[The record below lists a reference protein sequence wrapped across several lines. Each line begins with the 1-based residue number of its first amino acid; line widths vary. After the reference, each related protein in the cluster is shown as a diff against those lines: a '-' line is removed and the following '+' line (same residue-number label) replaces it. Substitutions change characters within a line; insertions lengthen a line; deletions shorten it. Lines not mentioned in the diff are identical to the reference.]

1 MRFYTQTERLSEDNK
16 HEREGFEQIQSEQ
29 SKLYNQWI
37 ESNET
42 LLPFFK
48 GSMEGP
54 FKDQGMILQS
64 ALLDGFKH
72 YSAHFFPEFS
82 WHEESF
88 WEDLSAYL
96 SFLSLTSSQKRK
108 ELKRAVSIG
117 VNLTNE
123 REYPIHFK
131 NQGEFTN
138 GVLGYLSDIRVNAYR
153 NFPEEWESL
162 RIQYIESAVALF
174 NHPCCTPALAG
185 KILSTVKGISGSL
198 QVNETINKAWAD
210 FQQGQLPTGVKMEQ
224 HKSLPIKQG
233 FRWALILGLCS
244 FGVVLLNWIFST
256 EEATTT
262 QGSHSSLVYFSVEER
277 KHIDSSLK
285 QAKAIHSDVTVLSS
299 NGGLSF
305 TIRQAFLNRE
315 AEAIYTELTD
325 GLNQYY
331 FNPNPLKDTVQSKV
345 LLNTRVFSKSS
356 GKAMIKVKN
365 NAYYHM
371 LVIGFLNNPGAPV
384 FSQLIASNSTET
396 IRLTKGMKVLFL
408 PGRKFTGDS
417 KTPFNEWDF
426 NYDQAL
432 QQLYTFEGGSSYSMI
447 FHGGLGE
454 EVTFTN
460 PYQVFTLTQ

>member
-1 MRFYTQTERLSEDNK
+1 
-16 HEREGFEQIQSEQ
+16 
-29 SKLYNQWI
+29 
-37 ESNET
+37 
-42 LLPFFK
+42 
-48 GSMEGP
+48 
-54 FKDQGMILQS
+54 
-64 ALLDGFKH
+64 
-72 YSAHFFPEFS
+72 
-82 WHEESF
+82 
-88 WEDLSAYL
+88 
-96 SFLSLTSSQKRK
+96 
-108 ELKRAVSIG
+108 
-117 VNLTNE
+117 
-123 REYPIHFK
+123 
-131 NQGEFTN
+131 
-138 GVLGYLSDIRVNAYR
+138 
-153 NFPEEWESL
+153 
-162 RIQYIESAVALF
+162 
-174 NHPCCTPALAG
+174 
-185 KILSTVKGISGSL
+185 
-198 QVNETINKAWAD
+198 
-210 FQQGQLPTGVKMEQ
+210 
-224 HKSLPIKQG
+224 
-233 FRWALILGLCS
+233 
-244 FGVVLLNWIFST
+244 
-256 EEATTT
+256 
-262 QGSHSSLVYFSVEER
+262 
-277 KHIDSSLK
+277 
-285 QAKAIHSDVTVLSS
+285 LSS

-331 FNPNPLKDTVQSKV
+331 FNPKPLKDTVQSKV

-384 FSQLIASNSTET
+384 FSQLIASNSTES

-417 KTPFNEWDF
+417 KTPFIEWDF